1 VGRDQRRA
9 RQARRLGALGFL
21 AATALPVFLWYD
33 VVLDIWAAFEM
44 RPHWFLG
51 WTPWVLMALGLGFFV
66 PVAVSAGAD
75 PEGRFY
81 PRARNAYAGWG
92 ISLYLLG
99 FLLAWQVAR
108 IHDGALVAS

>member
-9 RQARRLGALGFL
+9 RQARRIGALGLLL
-21 AATALPVFLWYD
+21 AIGLPIALYWHVI
-33 VVLDIWAAFEM
+33 VDIWAAYQFQP
-44 RPHWFLG
+44 RYFLG
-51 WTPWVLMALGLGFFV
+51 WMPWFLMALGIAFFI
-66 PVAVSAGAD
+66 PVAFSAGRD

-81 PRARNAYAGWG
+81 PRARNAYLGWG

-108 IHDGALVAS
+108 LHDGSLTA

>member
-9 RQARRLGALGFL
+9 RQARRIGALGLLL
-21 AATALPVFLWYD
+21 AIALPIALYWNVI
-33 VVLDIWAAFEM
+33 VDIWAAYQFQP
-44 RPHWFLG
+44 RYFLG
-51 WTPWVLMALGLGFFV
+51 WTPWLLMALGIAFFI
-66 PVAVSAGAD
+66 PVALSAGRD

-81 PRARNAYAGWG
+81 PRARNAYLGWG

-108 IHDGALVAS
+108 LHDGSLTA

>member
-9 RQARRLGALGFL
+9 RQARRIGALGILL
-21 AATALPVFLWYD
+21 AVALPVALYWH
-33 VVLDIWAAFEM
+33 VVIDIWDAYRLEP
-44 RPHWFLG
+44 RYFLG
-51 WTPWVLMALGLGFFV
+51 WTPWLLMTLGVAFFI

-81 PRARNAYAGWG
+81 PRARNAYLGWG

-108 IHDGALVAS
+108 LHDGSLTA